1 MVKTTLKFSGSDA
14 LADALLTKSKGE
26 AVRKIV
32 KKDMAL
38 LNKTTKDI
46 MTSVYIHTDK
56 NGKPYSKGENA
67 RKTQFTISS
76 DGFSG
81 TQTTNTDHII
91 YTEYGTRYMAAE
103 PAIRPAFERTKRI
116 FKSDLEGLIK

>member
-1 MVKTTLKFSGSDA
+1 MKKITMRFSGSNE
-14 LADALLTKSKGE
+14 LADALLTKAKGE
-26 AVRKIV
+26 AVRQIV

-46 MTSVYIHTDK
+46 MTAVYIHKDK
-56 NGKPYSKGENA
+56 KGHPYSKGENA

-81 TQTTNTDHII
+81 TQTTDTGHIVHV
-91 YTEYGTRYMAAE
+91 EYGTRYMAAE
-103 PAIRPAFERTKRI
+103 PAIRPAFERTKQI
-116 FKSDLEGLIK
+116 FKSDLEKLVK